1 MKRFPL
7 LTLFALL
14 ALDTRAEP
22 QNARRFEWCS
32 VNIAKSAAHEA
43 LHRAAGSCSMSI
55 DYGDVPRDMELGPLK
70 GTYVRAMVLQRLLD
84 GTRLVVTNPGGY
96 KDGYMDVFDPELRRK
111 EPR

>member
-1 MKRFPL
+1 MKRLQL
-7 LTLFALL
+7 LSLLALL

-22 QNARRFEWCS
+22 QNARRLAWCS
-32 VNIAKSAAHEA
+32 VDIAKSAAHDA

-55 DYGDVPRDMELGPLK
+55 DYGDVPRDMVLGPLK
-70 GTYVRAMVLQRLLD
+70 GTYVRAIVLQRLLD

-111 EPR
+111 KNR